1 MPRKQIQLMEWDE
14 LSKLDHSAL
23 IKRRNELRKL
33 TWQRISRLK
42 KAGLLY
48 SPAATALV
56 KKMNAG
62 KITPFAPTGKR
73 KELPQT
79 TMDIKIE
86 IQHYQ
91 AFLVGKTSTVSGA
104 KKWDIQTADRLGEA
118 YATASL
124 NIKRKYWELY
134 EIKRSEIEE
143 LELRGASERIQK
155 ELVEKF
161 IGMGRKYITAKRK
174 EEFEKMVEREWDRAH
189 SDLSDHWYDTG
200 LNWWG
205 KKWKM
210 AKEKKPPV

>member
-1 MPRKQIQLMEWDE
+1 MPRKEIQLMDWDE

-56 KKMNAG
+56 KKMKTG
-62 KITPFAPTGKR
+62 KVTPFAPTGKR
-73 KELPQT
+73 KELPQNT
-79 TMDIKIE
+79 LDTKIE

-104 KKWDIQTADRLGEA
+104 KKWDIQTNERLGEE
-118 YATASL
+118 YANAS
-124 NIKRKYWELY
+124 IETKIKYWDLY
-134 EIKRSEIEE
+134 EIKRSEIEK
-143 LELRGASERIQK
+143 LKYRGASERIQK
-155 ELVEKF
+155 ELAEKF
-161 IGMGRKYITAKRK
+161 IGMGRKYITSKRK
-174 EEFEKMVEREWDRAH
+174 EEFEEMVKREWDRVNSEM
-189 SDLSDHWYDTG
+189 SDLWYDNG

-205 KKWKM
+205 DKWKM

>member
-1 MPRKQIQLMEWDE
+1 MPRKQIQLMDWNE

-48 SPAATALV
+48 SPAATSLA
-56 KKMNAG
+56 KKMEGG
-62 KITPFAPTGKR
+62 KITPFTPTGKR

-104 KKWDIQTADRLGEA
+104 KRWDTQTSKRLGEA
-118 YATASL
+118 YETASPD
-124 NIKRKYWELY
+124 IKRKYWELY
-134 EIKRSEIEE
+134 EVKRSEIER
-143 LELRGASERIQK
+143 LEIKGASERIQK

-161 IGMGRKYITAKRK
+161 IGMGRKYITAKRQD
-174 EEFEKMVEREWDRAH
+174 EFEKIVTREWDRAN
-189 SDLSDHWYDTG
+189 SDLSDPWYDTG
-200 LNWWG
+200 LHWWG
-205 KKWKM
+205 DEWQM
-210 AKEKKPPV
+210 AEEKKPPF

>member
-1 MPRKQIQLMEWDE
+1 MPRKKIQLMDWNE

-48 SPAATALV
+48 SPAATSLA
-56 KKMNAG
+56 KKMESK

-104 KKWDIQTADRLGEA
+104 KKWDSQTAARLGDT

-124 NIKRKYWELY
+124 DIKRKYWELY
-134 EIKRSEIEE
+134 ELRRSEIERLKIKE
-143 LELRGASERIQK
+143 SSERIQR

-161 IGMGRKYITAKRK
+161 IGMDRKYITAKRQD
-174 EEFEKMVEREWDRAH
+174 EFEKIVKREWDRANA
-189 SDLSDHWYDTG
+189 DLSEPWYDTG
-200 LNWWG
+200 LSWWG
-205 KKWKM
+205 DEWQM
-210 AKEKKPPV
+210 AKEKKPPF

>member
-1 MPRKQIQLMEWDE
+1 MPRKKIQLMEWDE

-56 KKMNAG
+56 KKMKAG
-62 KITPFAPTGKR
+62 KITPFAPTGER
-73 KELPQT
+73 KELPKN

-104 KKWDIQTADRLGEA
+104 KKWDAQTNERLGKE
-118 YATASL
+118 YANASID
-124 NIKRKYWELY
+124 IKIKYWELY
-134 EIKRSEIEE
+134 EIKRSEIEK

-174 EEFEKMVEREWDRAH
+174 KEFEKMVTREWDRAN
-189 SDLSDHWYDTG
+189 SELSDSWYDTG

-205 KKWKM
+205 KNWKM